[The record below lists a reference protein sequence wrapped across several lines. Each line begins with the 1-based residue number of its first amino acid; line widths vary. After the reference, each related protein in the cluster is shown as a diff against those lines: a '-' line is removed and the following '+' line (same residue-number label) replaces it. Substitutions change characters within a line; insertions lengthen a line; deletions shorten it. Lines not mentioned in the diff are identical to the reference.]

1 MNSNITFSQAINGF
15 ILHCGARH
23 LSPKTIS
30 MYEWILSK
38 FSDHLDDDPIV
49 GDILVTDIEDF
60 LASQDISSTSL
71 HHYHAAIASFYTW
84 ATTRKPPLAAE
95 HLPRQIPAPKP
106 EEHNIIPFTI
116 EEVKSLI
123 RYAGKTT
130 EYTRPGK
137 RASAHTLPTSE
148 RNRAIILLLLDTG
161 LRASELCSL
170 TISDVDMQQRRITL
184 LSKGSK
190 TRTVK
195 FSPRTGEILWK
206 YLATR
211 PNARAGNALVTTLQG
226 APLDNGQLYQILHRI
241 GKRAG
246 VSNTHPHRFRHTFA
260 TEFLRNGGDPYTLQ
274 EILGHTS
281 MEMVR
286 RYVHTAQID
295 IDEQHRRASPVDNW
309 RL

>member
-1 MNSNITFSQAINGF
+1 MNSTTFSQAINGF
-15 ILHCGARH
+15 TLHCGARH

-30 MYEWILSK
+30 MYQWILTK
-38 FSDHLDDDPIV
+38 FLDHLAGDPLV
-49 GDILVTDIEDF
+49 QDIELTDIEDF

-106 EEHNIIPFTI
+106 ETHNINPFTI
-116 EEVKSLI
+116 EEVKALI
-123 RYAGKTT
+123 RYAGKTAD
-130 EYTRPGK
+130 YTRPGK
-137 RASAHTLPTSE
+137 RSSAHTLPTSE

-170 TISDVDMQQRRITL
+170 TIADVDLQQRRITMMG
-184 LSKGSK
+184 KGRK
-190 TRTVK
+190 IRTVK
-195 FSPRTGEILWK
+195 FSPRTGETLWK
-206 YLATR
+206 YLTTR
-211 PNARAGNALVTTLQG
+211 PNARAGDALITTLRG
-226 APLDNGQLYQILHRI
+226 SPLDNGQLYQILRRI

-246 VSNTHPHRFRHTFA
+246 VGDTHPHRFRHTFA

-274 EILGHTS
+274 DLLGHSS

-286 RYVHTAQID
+286 RYVHTSQID